1 MIYPCPSCRKR
12 TEHRLSSPA
21 ARNGWDRVQCQR
33 CNCAHYVPRNEVI
46 GEPKP
51 SRRDDARA

>member
-33 CNCAHYVPRNEVI
+33 CNCAHYVPRNEV
-46 GEPKP
+46 
-51 SRRDDARA
+51 SNA